1 MYSYMKLSLSPNLEH
16 GGCVSAKERSVEQNI
31 WT

>member
-1 MYSYMKLSLSPNLEH
+1 MKRSLSPKLEH
-16 GGCVSAKERSVEQNI
+16 GGCVSAKERSVEQNV